1 MYGDEIRWRRENA
14 NMTQCELAEKVGVS
28 QAAIAKYETS
38 ALSPNMT
45 VAVKLAQ
52 ILGTTCEELCGLG
65 KYVKEENT
73 NGRKV
78 ENPG

>member
-14 NMTQCELAEKVGVS
+14 NMTQCELAEKVGIS
-28 QAAIAKYETS
+28 QAAISKYETS

-65 KYVKEENT
+65 KYVKEDIADA
-73 NGRKV
+73 V
-78 ENPG
+78 D

>member
-1 MYGDEIRWRRENA
+1 MMFGDEIRWRRETKK
-14 NMTQCELAEKVGVS
+14 MTQEELGSIIGVS

-52 ILGTTCEELCGLG
+52 ALDTTCEELCGLG
-65 KYVKEENT
+65 KYVKEET
-73 NGRKV
+73 
-78 ENPG
+78 E

>member
-1 MYGDEIRWRRENA
+1 MMFGDEIRWRRETKK
-14 NMTQCELAEKVGVS
+14 MTQEELGSIIGVS

-52 ILGTTCEELCGLG
+52 ALGTTCEELCGLG
-65 KYVKEENT
+65 KYVKEEA
-73 NGRKV
+73 
-78 ENPG
+78 E